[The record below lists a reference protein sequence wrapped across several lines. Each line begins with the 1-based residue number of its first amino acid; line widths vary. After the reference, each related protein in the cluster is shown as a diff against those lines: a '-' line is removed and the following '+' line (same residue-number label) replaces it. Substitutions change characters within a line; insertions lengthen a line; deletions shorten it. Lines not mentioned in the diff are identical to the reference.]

1 MKGSLRGIAASVAV
15 SLGMAGGG
23 LSAQDR
29 TPPATEQAKVSYAIG
44 MDVARSFEPIA
55 QDIDLAALER
65 AVRNA
70 FEGKPP
76 LLDES
81 QTQNVD
87 RALRA
92 NIAARNGERVPG
104 APPGTLPPPVDREKV
119 GLMLG
124 DRSIGPSL
132 APLKDDLD
140 LPALIQAL
148 RIAFAKQPPLMGE
161 QEAEATLQ
169 AFMSRKHESMVE
181 RNRTEGASFLAA
193 NRMAKGVVTTPSGLQ
208 YMVLRAGNGSRPTAS
223 NTVRVNYEGKLLD
236 GEVFDSSYQRGQPAE
251 FPLNGVIPGWTEG
264 LALMPVGAKY
274 RFWIPSE
281 LGYGPNGAP
290 GGKIGPHA
298 TLTFDVELL
307 EILR

>member
-1 MKGSLRGIAASVAV
+1 MKWSLRGVAASVAV
-15 SLGMAGGG
+15 TFAVAGSG

-29 TPPATEQAKVSYAIG
+29 TPPATVRAKVRYAIG

-55 QDIDLAALER
+55 QDIDLAARER
-65 AVRNA
+65 AIRNA

-76 LLDES
+76 LLGEPE
-81 QTQNVD
+81 TQAVD

-92 NIAARNGERVPG
+92 NIAVRNGERIPG
-104 APPGTLPPPVDREKV
+104 APPGTLPPSVDREKV

-124 DRSIGPSL
+124 DRSVGPSL
-132 APLKDDLD
+132 APLKDDLE
-140 LPALIQAL
+140 LPVLMQAL
-148 RIAFAKQPPLMGE
+148 GIAFAKQPPLLGD

-169 AFMSRKHESMVE
+169 AFMSRKQTEIVE

-193 NRMAKGVVTTPSGLQ
+193 NRSAKGVVTTPSGLQ
-208 YMVLRAGNGSRPTAS
+208 YMVLRPGNGPRPTAS
-223 NTVRVNYEGKLLD
+223 STVRVNYEGKLLD
-236 GEVFDSSYQRGQPAE
+236 GQVFDSSYQRGQPAE

-264 LALMPVGAKY
+264 LALMPVGSKY

-281 LGYGPNGAP
+281 LGYGANGAP

-307 EILR
+307 DILR